1 MSRGLR
7 ISGLCKSYQSGDQ
20 VLEVLKDLTL
30 EVREGALVAIT
41 GESGSGKSTLLH
53 LVGGMEK
60 PSAGEIVFG
69 STDIVG
75 LQGEQ
80 LANFRNSTVGFV
92 FQFHHL
98 LPEFTALENVMFP
111 LLIRGTS
118 SAEAGKR
125 AAELLGEV
133 GLAERSQHQP
143 GELSGGEQQ
152 RVAIARALVGN
163 PGLLLGDEPTGNLD
177 GKTSA
182 SIHRLLLRIHKNYG
196 LTSIIVTH
204 NPGLADLCDEKRL
217 LVDGRVE

>member
-30 EVREGALVAIT
+30 EVQKGALVAIT

-69 STDIVG
+69 NTDIVG

-80 LANFRNSTVGFV
+80 LAKFRNSTVGFV

-111 LLIRGTS
+111 LLIRGTP
-118 SAEAGKR
+118 SAEAAER
-125 AAELLGEV
+125 AAELIDEV

-182 SIHRLLLRIHKNYG
+182 SIHQLLLQIHKNYG

-204 NPGLADLCDEKRL
+204 NPSLADLCDEKRL
-217 LVDGRVE
+217 LVDGRLE

>member
-1 MSRGLR
+1 MSRALR
-7 ISGLCKSYQSGDQ
+7 ISGLRKSYQSGDQ

-30 EVREGALVAIT
+30 EIEEGALVAIT

-69 STDIVG
+69 DTDIVG

-80 LANFRNSTVGFV
+80 LAKFRNSTVGFV

-111 LLIRGTS
+111 LLIRGTLS
-118 SAEAGKR
+118 GEAAKR
-125 AAELLGEV
+125 AAELLDEV
-133 GLAERSQHQP
+133 GLAERSHHQP

-152 RVAIARALVGN
+152 RVAIARALVGS

-177 GKTSA
+177 EKTSA
-182 SIHRLLLRIHKNYG
+182 SIHQLLLQIHKDYG

-204 NPGLADLCDEKRL
+204 NPSLADLCDEKRL
-217 LVDGRVE
+217 LVDGRLE

>member
-30 EVREGALVAIT
+30 EVQEGALVAIT

-69 STDIVG
+69 NTDIVG

-80 LANFRNSTVGFV
+80 LAKFRNSTVGFV

-98 LPEFTALENVMFP
+98 LPEFTALENVMFQ
-111 LLIRGTS
+111 LLIRGTP
-118 SAEAGKR
+118 SAEAAER
-125 AAELLGEV
+125 AAELIDEV

-182 SIHRLLLRIHKNYG
+182 SIHQLLLQIHKNYG

-204 NPGLADLCDEKRL
+204 NPSLADLCDEKRL
-217 LVDGRVE
+217 LVDGRLE

>member
-1 MSRGLR
+1 MSRALK

-30 EVREGALVAIT
+30 EIEEGAQVAIT

-60 PSAGEIVFG
+60 PSAGEILFG
-69 STDIVG
+69 DTDIVG

-80 LANFRNSTVGFV
+80 LAKFRNSTVGFV

-111 LLIRGTS
+111 LLIRGAPS
-118 SAEAGKR
+118 SEAAKR
-125 AAELLGEV
+125 AAELLDEV
-133 GLAERSQHQP
+133 GLAQRSHHQP

-177 GKTSA
+177 EKTSA
-182 SIHRLLLRIHKNYG
+182 SIHQLLLQIHKDYG

-204 NPGLADLCDEKRL
+204 NPALADLCDEKRL
-217 LVDGRVE
+217 LVDGRLG